1 MVKLQYFQDSQQL
14 KIIKV
19 GIMQDNKSKSDDDA
33 GPWRRCNGTDWLSYI
48 LDVGDGVREKKLES
62 RQKKRLHLH
71 TISNKRKI
79 FGYCREIDSDQGR

>member
-14 KIIKV
+14 KINKV

-33 GPWRRCNGTDWLSYI
+33 TYQMLGTDWLSYI
-48 LDVGDGVREKKLES
+48 LDVGDGVREEKLES

-79 FGYCREIDSDQGR
+79 FGYCREIDSDQGN